1 MKLNEL
7 LTYALHNTIILVKDN
22 KSKKMIAYGEAQ
34 VVMKSLKKDSEK
46 VLYRK
51 VVLFYTDFEMDST
64 VFVVLVE

>member
-7 LTYALHNTIILVKDN
+7 LAYALHSTIVLVKDN
-22 KSKKMIAYGEAQ
+22 KSKKTIAYEEAQ

-51 VVLFYTDFEMDST
+51 VEFFYTDFEMDST
-64 VFVVLVE
+64 VFAVLVE

>member
-22 KSKKMIAYGEAQ
+22 KSKKTIAYGEAQ

-51 VVLFYTDFEMDST
+51 
-64 VFVVLVE
+64 

>member
-7 LTYALHNTIILVKDN
+7 LAYALHNTIVLVKDN
-22 KSKKMIAYGEAQ
+22 KSKKTIVYGEAQ

-51 VVLFYTDFEMDST
+51 VEFFYTDFKMDST

>member
-7 LTYALHNTIILVKDN
+7 LTYALHNTIVLVKDN
-22 KSKKMIAYGEAQ
+22 KSKKTIEYGEAQ

-51 VVLFYTDFEMDST
+51 VVFFYTDFAMDST
-64 VFVVLVE
+64 IFVVLVE